1 MDFSPHAFTAA
12 LFCNTH
18 ARTTLSARTG
28 GERTRRVKKLKE
40 ETKFSSHVKYV
51 AVSPRDGDGGSGGE
65 RERGGEGEVGA
76 GVVGG
81 GEGEEESGRLP
92 RPKTS
97 SGQPT
102 SLAVL
107 SESR

>member
-65 RERGGEGEVGA
+65 RERGGEGEVGWWV
-76 GVVGG
+76 GGG
-81 GEGEEESGRLP
+81 GEGRGRERAFTETQDEQRAANQP
-92 RPKTS
+92 RR
-97 SGQPT
+97 
-102 SLAVL
+102 SL
-107 SESR
+107 